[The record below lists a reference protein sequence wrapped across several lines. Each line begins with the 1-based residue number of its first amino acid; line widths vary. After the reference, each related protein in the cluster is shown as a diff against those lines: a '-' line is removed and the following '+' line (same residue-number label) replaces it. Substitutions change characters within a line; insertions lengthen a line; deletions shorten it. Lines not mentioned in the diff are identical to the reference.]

1 MGQELA
7 VVETTAASIAD
18 GRAMAA
24 LSPDRRRFIRN
35 MVSLGPSTKNA
46 QIAAAKAGF
55 HPFYGYELMREE
67 GIIAALKEEA
77 TKKLAGAALIGVQVM
92 VEIAQDPMHKDR
104 YKAAKDLAA
113 INGFTAEQKI
123 VVEHL
128 NADTKQ
134 LIGQIREM
142 AEQLGMDPRQL
153 IAAAGI
159 VEGEYTDITPVYED
173 SAILGVDDSD
183 W

>member
-1 MGQELA
+1 MASTALA
-7 VVETTAASIAD
+7 TVKNEAASIAD

-24 LSPDRRRFIRN
+24 LTPKRREFVRN
-35 MVSLGPSTKNA
+35 MLQLGPDKRAA
-46 QIAAAKAGF
+46 QYAAAKAGYAE
-55 HPFYGYELMREE
+55 PIYGYELMRDE
-67 GIIAALKEEA
+67 GIIAALREEA
-77 TKKLAGAALIGVQVM
+77 TKRLAGAALLGVTVM
-92 VEIAQDPMHKDR
+92 MDIASNPTHKDQ

-128 NADTKQ
+128 NADTRQ

-159 VEGEYTDITPVYED
+159 VEGEYVDVTPVT
-173 SAILGVDDSD
+173 AVDDSD